1 MRNTVESIKLSNL
14 YSNIKENRLISNEIK
29 PLKFEF
35 GLINQSNRLIFE
47 DLYPCNSNNKK
58 ADVLLD
64 TFYEERLVDDKRMHQ
79 CSALKGTSKKLAL
92 RADVMNKTL
101 FRALRRQIKIHFY
114 NFLSFNRFSTS
125 KSQRIFSA
133 NLKRYSDYLIKN
145 HSTNFK
151 AIYGKFKFYLAQS
164 WL

>member
-1 MRNTVESIKLSNL
+1 MRNTVESIILNNL
-14 YSNIKENRLISNEIK
+14 YSNIKEHRLISNEIK
-29 PLKFEF
+29 PLRYEF
-35 GLINQSNRLIFE
+35 KILNQLNRLISE

-58 ADVLLD
+58 ANVLLD
-64 TFYEERLVDDKRMHQ
+64 TFYEERLIDDKRMHQ
-79 CSALKGTSKKLAL
+79 CSTLKGSSKKFAL

-114 NFLSFNRFSTS
+114 NFLSLNRFSTS
-125 KSQRIFSA
+125 KSKRIFNA

-145 HSTNFK
+145 HSTNLK
-151 AIYGKFKFYLAQS
+151 AINGKFEFYLAQS